1 MTTHVFGSLH
11 PRVMATVPLVLDLNK
26 QFTLVE
32 LQDQEGRM
40 RKITLTDWY
49 VELGEPVPDVPYF
62 QIKFSHGIEAR
73 SLTYGGSTGNSMAN
87 SMIPNAIQVPMR
99 GRSAKEVPVV
109 REFMIPRVFS
119 IELFDSE
126 GQPFTPARLVLWFM
140 FDLE

>member
-11 PRVMATVPLVLDLNK
+11 PRVISTVPLVLDLNK

-32 LQDQEGRM
+32 LQDQVEGRM

-49 VELGEPVPDVPYF
+49 VELGESEPDFPYF
-62 QIKFSHGIEAR
+62 QIKFSHGIETR
-73 SLTYGGSTGNSMAN
+73 SLTYGGSTGN

-99 GRSAKEVPVV
+99 GRRAKEVPVV

-140 FDLE
+140 FELD